1 MIAIIGG
8 GPSGSYLASLLARER
23 DVTIFEE
30 HPEIGNPIQCTGIL
44 SSSSSAL
51 QVKIPEEIIV
61 NKIKKIELISP
72 DNNSITFNLKE
83 PDLITNRMELDRF
96 LANEAVNNG
105 AKIELNHRFVNYE
118 NGKISVR
125 HKGELKNYNVG
136 ALIGADG
143 PNSQVAKSVNLY
155 GERKFWVAR
164 QCRVKIKNDPELF
177 KVYFGSQISND
188 FFGWVVPESE
198 TKARVGIASEKNV
211 GMYFEMLRKKLN
223 LKEKDLNECQAGPIP
238 IYNPKNVTSKD
249 KVYLIGDAAG
259 QIKSTTGGGIV
270 YGMRAG
276 KILADCLNND
286 LDYEKEWRK
295 KLHKDLMFHLRIR
308 RFLNKLDKND
318 YNELIRTLK
327 DIDLGEFNRDYPLKN
342 LGMFMKPS
350 LVGFFLRNSYKA
362 I

>member
-1 MIAIIGG
+1 MINVIGA
-8 GPSGSYLASLLARER
+8 GPAGSFFSQFVKD
-23 DVTIFEE
+23 DVRIFEE
-30 HPEIGNPIQCTGIL
+30 HKEVGKPIACTGIL
-44 SSSSSAL
+44 TSAISDL
-51 QVKIPEEIIV
+51 IKLDKSLIANRIKRVRLIPPNGDYYEFKLKTEELIVFRDQFDKFLVEKAQDKGAELYVHHRFLDFKREDGEIISEFET
-61 NKIKKIELISP
+61 K
-72 DNNSITFNLKE
+72 
-83 PDLITNRMELDRF
+83 
-96 LANEAVNNG
+96 NG
-105 AKIELNHRFVNYE
+105 R
-118 NGKISVR
+118 
-125 HKGELKNYNVG
+125 KNFSSDILV
-136 ALIGADG
+136 GADG
-143 PNSQVAKSVNLY
+143 PASKVAQASGLFNGRRNWVGKQYTANLEMEKDVFY
-155 GERKFWVAR
+155 
-164 QCRVKIKNDPELF
+164 
-177 KVYFGSQISND
+177 VYFGGVPD

-318 YNELIRTLK
+318 YKELIRTLK